1 MLESVYRAQNRDE
14 TKRKRNQ
21 KGRSQPGN
29 QLDFLT
35 LSGME
40 ERIARACP
48 DLLGVNVARAQILVD
63 AHTVLLDFAGRHGL
77 ISDGDAA
84 ATRTELAR
92 LRGVLAPT

>member
-29 QLDFLT
+29 LLDFLT

-63 AHTVLLDFAGRHGL
+63 AHTVLLDLSL
-77 ISDGDAA
+77 IHI
-84 ATRTELAR
+84 
-92 LRGVLAPT
+92 